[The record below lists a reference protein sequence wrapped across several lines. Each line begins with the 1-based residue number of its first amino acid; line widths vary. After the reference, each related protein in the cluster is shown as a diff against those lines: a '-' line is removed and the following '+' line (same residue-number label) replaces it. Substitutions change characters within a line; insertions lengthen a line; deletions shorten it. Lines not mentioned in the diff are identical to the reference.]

1 MLGTRRACYRRG
13 VLSAAATS
21 ENPPTADSVEERIL
35 DAALVQFERVGV
47 RKTTIE
53 DIARAAD
60 VDRATVYRR
69 IGSRDDVVSAAFER
83 EVRRLLVDLSEIPAR
98 HDVFDDIV
106 VDVFTTVI
114 TRWRAHPLVERLLTL
129 EADRLLPQLT
139 VDGASFFL
147 LSVTASTEILR
158 KVLEDGRFPDIPD
171 LGARVE
177 VVCRVVHSLI
187 LQPVGTIDTDSEQA
201 LASFAR
207 TYVVPIL
214 VAGV

>member
-1 MLGTRRACYRRG
+1 MLST
-13 VLSAAATS
+13 AATS
-21 ENPPTADSVEERIL
+21 GNSPTADSVEERIL

-53 DIARAAD
+53 DIAKAAD

-83 EVRRLLVDLSEIPAR
+83 EVRRLLVDLGEIPAR
-98 HDVFDDIV
+98 HDTFDDIV

-147 LSVTASTEILR
+147 LSVAASTEIIR
-158 KVLEDGRFPDIPD
+158 KVLADNRFPDIPD

-187 LQPVGTIDTDSEQA
+187 LQPVGTIDTGSEQA
-201 LASFAR
+201 LAAFAR
-207 TYVVPIL
+207 TYVLPIL
-214 VAGV
+214 VPGS

>member
-1 MLGTRRACYRRG
+1 MLST
-13 VLSAAATS
+13 AATS
-21 ENPPTADSVEERIL
+21 GNSPTADSVEERIL

-53 DIARAAD
+53 DIAKAAD

-83 EVRRLLVDLSEIPAR
+83 EVRRLLVDLGEIPAR
-98 HDVFDDIV
+98 HDTFDDIV

-147 LSVTASTEILR
+147 LSVAASTEIIR
-158 KVLEDGRFPDIPD
+158 KVLEDNRFPDIPD

-187 LQPVGTIDTDSEQA
+187 LQPVGTIDTGSEQA
-201 LASFAR
+201 LAAFAR
-207 TYVVPIL
+207 TYVLPIL
-214 VAGV
+214 VPGS

>member
-1 MLGTRRACYRRG
+1 MLST
-13 VLSAAATS
+13 AATS
-21 ENPPTADSVEERIL
+21 GNSPTADSVEERIL

-53 DIARAAD
+53 DIAKAAD

-83 EVRRLLVDLSEIPAR
+83 EVRRLLADLGEIPAR
-98 HDVFDDIV
+98 HDTFDDIV

-147 LSVTASTEILR
+147 LSVATSTEIIR
-158 KVLEDGRFPDIPD
+158 KVLEDSRFPDIPD
-171 LGARVE
+171 LSARVE

-187 LQPVGTIDTDSEQA
+187 LQPVGTIDTGSEQA
-201 LASFAR
+201 LAAFAR

-214 VAGV
+214 VAGS

>member
-1 MLGTRRACYRRG
+1 MLST
-13 VLSAAATS
+13 AATS
-21 ENPPTADSVEERIL
+21 GNSPTADSVEERIL

-53 DIARAAD
+53 DIAKAAD

-69 IGSRDDVVSAAFER
+69 IGSRDDVVRAAFER
-83 EVRRLLVDLSEIPAR
+83 EVRRLLVDLGEIPAR
-98 HDVFDDIV
+98 HDTFDDIV

-147 LSVTASTEILR
+147 LSVAASTEILR
-158 KVLEDGRFPDIPD
+158 KVLEDSRFPGIPD
-171 LGARVE
+171 LSARVE

-187 LQPVGTIDTDSEQA
+187 LQPVGTIDTGSEQA
-201 LASFAR
+201 LAAFAR

-214 VAGV
+214 VAGS

>member
-1 MLGTRRACYRRG
+1 MLST
-13 VLSAAATS
+13 AATS
-21 ENPPTADSVEERIL
+21 GNSPTADSVEERIL

-53 DIARAAD
+53 DIAKAAD

-83 EVRRLLVDLSEIPAR
+83 EVRRLLADLGEIPAR
-98 HDVFDDIV
+98 HDSFDDIV

-147 LSVTASTEILR
+147 LSVAASTEIVR
-158 KVLEDGRFPDIPD
+158 KVLEDNRFPDIPD
-171 LGARVE
+171 LSARVE

-187 LQPVGTIDTDSEQA
+187 LQPVGTIDTGSEQA
-201 LASFAR
+201 LAAFAR
-207 TYVVPIL
+207 TYVVPML
-214 VAGV
+214 VAGT

>member
-1 MLGTRRACYRRG
+1 MLST
-13 VLSAAATS
+13 AATS
-21 ENPPTADSVEERIL
+21 GNSPTADSVEERIL

-53 DIARAAD
+53 DIAKAAD

-83 EVRRLLVDLSEIPAR
+83 EVRRLLADLGEIPAR
-98 HDVFDDIV
+98 HDTFDDIV

-147 LSVTASTEILR
+147 LSVAASTEILR
-158 KVLEDGRFPDIPD
+158 KVLEDSRFPDIPD
-171 LGARVE
+171 LSARVE

-187 LQPVGTIDTDSEQA
+187 LQPVGTIDTGSEQA
-201 LASFAR
+201 LAAFAR

-214 VAGV
+214 VAGL

>member
-1 MLGTRRACYRRG
+1 MLST
-13 VLSAAATS
+13 AATS
-21 ENPPTADSVEERIL
+21 GDSPTDSVEERIL
-35 DAALVQFERVGV
+35 DAALIQFQQVGV

-69 IGSRDDVVSAAFER
+69 IGSRDDVVRAAFER
-83 EVRRLLVDLSEIPAR
+83 EVRRLLEDLREIPAR
-98 HDVFDDIV
+98 HDRFDDIV
-106 VDVFTTVI
+106 VEVFSTVI

-147 LSVTASTEILR
+147 LSVAASTEIIA
-158 KVLEDGRFPDIPD
+158 KVLEDNRFPEIPD
-171 LGARVE
+171 LTARVE

-187 LQPVGTIDTDSEQA
+187 LQPVGTVDTGSPDA
-201 LASFAR
+201 LAAYAR
-207 TYVVPIL
+207 AYIVPIL
-214 VAGV
+214 TR

>member
-1 MLGTRRACYRRG
+1 
-13 VLSAAATS
+13 VLSTAATS
-21 ENPPTADSVEERIL
+21 GNSPTADSVEERIL

-53 DIARAAD
+53 DIAKAAD

-83 EVRRLLVDLSEIPAR
+83 EVRRLLVDLGEIPAR
-98 HDVFDDIV
+98 HDTFDDIV

-147 LSVTASTEILR
+147 LSVAASTEIIR
-158 KVLEDGRFPDIPD
+158 KVLADNRFPDIPD
-171 LGARVE
+171 VGARVE

-187 LQPVGTIDTDSEQA
+187 LQPVGTIDTGSEQA
-201 LASFAR
+201 LAAFAR
-207 TYVVPIL
+207 TYVLPIL
-214 VAGV
+214 VPGS